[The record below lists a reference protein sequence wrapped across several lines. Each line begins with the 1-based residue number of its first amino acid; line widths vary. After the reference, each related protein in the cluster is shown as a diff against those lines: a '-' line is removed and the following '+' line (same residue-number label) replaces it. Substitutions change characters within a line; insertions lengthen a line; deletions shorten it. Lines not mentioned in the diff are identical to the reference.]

1 MNENYGLIPENPLR
15 LSGVRASMVLLEN
28 LITKDG
34 FHVLFHRP
42 TTVDSPDLS
51 SENARII
58 DQYEVISGDGKKYN
72 LYIDIYND
80 ENLWVPPAGFLF
92 EFLFE
97 YDLLCYEDDGD
108 EIEVKI
114 EQQYVF
120 DCEQINLDIFD
131 FYERKK
137 EYELE
142 KLLDGSWGVNYKIQ
156 NFPKGLIEI
165 YKNRNS
171 R

>member
-1 MNENYGLIPENPLR
+1 MNENYGLVPESPLKMC
-15 LSGVRASMVLLEN
+15 GVRASITLLGN
-28 LITKDG
+28 LVTKEG
-34 FHVLFHRP
+34 LHILFHRP
-42 TTVDSPDLS
+42 ETVLSPNLKFDNGN
-51 SENARII
+51 ERIL
-58 DQYEVISGDGKKYN
+58 DVYELFTGDGKKHN

-80 ENLWVPPAGFLF
+80 ENLWVPPAG
-92 EFLFE
+92 FLFE

-131 FYERKK
+131 FYERNKK
-137 EYELE
+137 FEIE
-142 KLLDGSWGVNYKIQ
+142 KILTESWGVNYKVPD
-156 NFPKGLIEI
+156 FPKGLIEK
-165 YKNRNS
+165 YKSLKS

>member
-1 MNENYGLIPENPLR
+1 MDENYGLVPENALR
-15 LSGVRASMVLLEN
+15 LNCVRASMVLLEN
-28 LITKDG
+28 LVTKEG

-58 DQYEVISGDGKKYN
+58 DQYELISGDGMKYN
-72 LYIDIYND
+72 LYIDIYN
-80 ENLWVPPAGFLF
+80 EVNLWIPPSGFMF
-92 EFLFE
+92 KF
-97 YDLLCYEDDGD
+97 DLLYYEDDED

-114 EQQYVF
+114 ESKYVF
-120 DCEQINLDIFD
+120 DCELINLDIFD
-131 FYERKK
+131 FYERNHQH
-137 EYELE
+137 EIE